1 MFERFTQDA
10 RDVVVR
16 AQQEARALQHNWIGT
31 EHLLVAALAEPTATG
46 VTILT
51 GLGLSADRCRAAIGE
66 MIGPDGF
73 DTRDAD
79 ALRTLGIDLD
89 DVRRRVEASF
99 GAGALDSRQRRR
111 YRWPRRRDN
120 VPAGAG
126 HIPFCARAK
135 KALERSLREA
145 LALGDRYIGVE
156 HILLG
161 LLDPGGNTAVDVLR
175 HLHADPKAV
184 RAQLLAE
191 LGKAA

>member
-1 MFERFTQDA
+1 MFERFTKDA
-10 RDVVVR
+10 RDVVGR
-16 AQQEARALQHNWIGT
+16 AQQEARVLKHNRIGT

-46 VTILT
+46 VAILAGF
-51 GLGLSADRCRAAIGE
+51 GLTADRCRAAIME
-66 MIGPDGF
+66 LIGADGF
-73 DTRDAD
+73 GTRDAD
-79 ALRTLGIDLD
+79 ALRTIGIDLD

-99 GAGALDSRQRRR
+99 GAGALERPRRR
-111 YRWPRRRDN
+111 SRWPWRRDN
-120 VPAGAG
+120 VSADEE
-126 HIPFCARAK
+126 HLPFCARAK

-175 HLHADPKAV
+175 HLHAEPMAV
-184 RAQLLAE
+184 RARLLAE

>member
-16 AQQEARALQHNWIGT
+16 AQHEARALRHNWIGT
-31 EHLLVAALAEPTATG
+31 EHLLVAALAEPTASG

-51 GLGLSADRCRAAIGE
+51 GFGLSADSCRAAIVE
-66 MIGPDGF
+66 LIGPAGF
-73 DTRDAD
+73 GTRDAD

-99 GAGALDSRQRRR
+99 GAGALDLRQRRR
-111 YRWPRRRDN
+111 SRWPWRRDN
-120 VPAGAG
+120 MPAEVG

-175 HLHADPKAV
+175 HLHADPKVV
-184 RAQLLAE
+184 RARLLAE

>member
-10 RDVVVR
+10 RDVIVR
-16 AQQEARALQHNWIGT
+16 AQQEARTLQHSWVGT

-46 VTILT
+46 VAILAGF
-51 GLGLSADRCRAAIGE
+51 GLTADRCRAAITE
-66 MIGPDGF
+66 LIGADGF
-73 DTRDAD
+73 GTRDAD

-99 GAGALDSRQRRR
+99 GTGALGSL
-111 YRWPRRRDN
+111 PRRRPRWPWRHDN
-120 VPAGAG
+120 VWAGEG
-126 HIPFCARAK
+126 HLPFCARAK

-145 LALGDRYIGVE
+145 LALEDRYIGVE

-161 LLDPGGNTAVDVLR
+161 LLDQGGNTAVDLLR
-175 HLHADPKAV
+175 HLHADPKVV
-184 RAQLLAE
+184 RARLLAE